1 MKRYVSVVTL
11 ILVFL
16 CFCLFP
22 SNARGQ
28 TSERPDKDVLRGFA
42 GSRNFLDL
50 TPEQESKLGEL
61 RKMRMEKRRE
71 FQKNMVALQEE
82 IRKLMKDPEAN
93 EKEIIGLYDKV
104 AKLRSSQFSEFVQFR
119 KEMKKIFTPEQLE
132 KLEKLESRIT
142 QRRGAIRGGFLA
154 QRGFA
159 RAGRFAHR
167 GMMLGFERRGRNFRG
182 RWFMNRWRRWR

>member
-42 GSRNFLDL
+42 GSSNFLDL

-93 EKEIIGLYDKV
+93 EKEIKELYDKV
-104 AKLRSSQFSEFVQFR
+104 AKLRSNQFSEFVQFR
-119 KEMKKIFTPEQLE
+119 KERKKIFTPEQLE
-132 KLEKLESRIT
+132 KLEKLESRIA
-142 QRRGAIRGGFLA
+142 QRKGAIRGGFLA

-159 RAGRFAHR
+159 RAGRFCHR
-167 GMMLGFERRGRNFRG
+167 GMLLGLGRRGSNFRG
-182 RWFMNRWRRWR
+182 RWFINILRRW